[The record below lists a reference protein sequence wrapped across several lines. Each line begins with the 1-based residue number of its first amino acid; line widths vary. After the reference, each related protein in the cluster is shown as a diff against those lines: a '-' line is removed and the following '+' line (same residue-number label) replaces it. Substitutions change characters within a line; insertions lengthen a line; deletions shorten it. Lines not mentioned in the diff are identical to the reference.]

1 MKVSAEAKRLARR
14 EKKLFE
20 QGQISICNSAE
31 NIQALFD
38 IVESRRDNIKKS
50 MQILMAR

>member
-20 QGQISICNSAE
+20 QGKISFFNSAE

-38 IVESRRDNIKKS
+38 IVKSRRNNIEKALKV
-50 MQILMAR
+50 LMAR